1 MNRGPVLP
9 GRAVCFVAALA
20 LVTAAIVGCESSDG
34 TESPVQV
41 TPETVTLPGGA
52 NATTVLQA
60 SGGLAPYAWSVS
72 DATLGRVNASGE
84 VAVYTR
90 TAASGINMV
99 TATDTNGYIGRSMI
113 YQDTTP

>member
-1 MNRGPVLP
+1 MNERLFTPAKVLCLVATM
-9 GRAVCFVAALA
+9 AVLTAAL
-20 LVTAAIVGCESSDG
+20 VGCESSDG

-41 TPETVTLPGGA
+41 TPETVTLSAGG
-52 NATTVLQA
+52 NATVVLEA

-72 DATLGRVNASGE
+72 DATLGSVAASGE

-90 TAASGINMV
+90 TVASGINMV
-99 TATDTNGYIGRSMI
+99 TATDTNGYLGRAMI